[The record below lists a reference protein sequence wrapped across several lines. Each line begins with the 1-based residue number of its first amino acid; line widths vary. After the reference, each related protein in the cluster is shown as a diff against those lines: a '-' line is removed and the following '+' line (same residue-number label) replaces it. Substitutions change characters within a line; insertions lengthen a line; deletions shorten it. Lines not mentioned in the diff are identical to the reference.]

1 MQLFIKVIHKNYIVH
16 IYNVKN
22 KYEIFVHYRIEQYTN
37 PGGSAQNTVR
47 ILQWLCDET
56 HESQIS
62 IFCGGLG
69 NDQRGSILEK
79 LVRLAGVDAR

>member
-1 MQLFIKVIHKNYIVH
+1 M
-16 IYNVKN
+16 
-22 KYEIFVHYRIEQYTN
+22 YRIEQYTN
-37 PGGSAQNTVR
+37 PGGSAQNTLR

-62 IFCGGLG
+62 VFYGGLG

-79 LVRLAGVDAR
+79 LVRLAGVDVR

>member
-1 MQLFIKVIHKNYIVH
+1 MSHCAY
-16 IYNVKN
+16 IYNIIFINIK
-22 KYEIFVHYRIEQYTN
+22 KYLCYRVEQCTN
-37 PGGSAQNTVR
+37 PGGSAQNTLR

-56 HESQIS
+56 HESQIN
-62 IFCGGLG
+62 IFCGSLG